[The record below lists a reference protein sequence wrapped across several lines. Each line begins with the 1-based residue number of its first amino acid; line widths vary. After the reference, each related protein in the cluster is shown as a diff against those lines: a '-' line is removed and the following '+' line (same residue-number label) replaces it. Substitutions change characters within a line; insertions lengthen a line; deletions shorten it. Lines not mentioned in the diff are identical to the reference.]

1 MYIKEFTFKIIN
13 ADLFLRK
20 FSLVLKTKKRLMESL
35 VYNENI
41 DAKDLNERANMV
53 KSCKEAVD
61 VIKEYEDIIKTNKK
75 NIIFFAYQQG
85 KLFRKFKENKQFK
98 SLIKQFKINK
108 GTMIFKVNIVKLV
121 DKFSKMITL
130 SVTLSFLKSPNKD
143 IKNIRK
149 KNHEDFK

>member
-85 KLFRKFKENKQFK
+85 KLFRKFKENKKFK
-98 SLIKQFKINK
+98 SLVNKINK